1 MASVFRLAIGR
12 CSCTDPQPSALRQA
26 VCRELTRRFD
36 ELRAKRQAD
45 LDALPPYVAEV
56 STVNGRAVTFE
67 TIREPFPEARAI
79 IVVRAF
85 VHSWSWPNWISLSG
99 VGYMFADGFVLAEDG
114 AQRSAEDSEM
124 WDFR

>member
-1 MASVFRLAIGR
+1 MIGIVVAVFVQSASLQAEQISLQAIV
-12 CSCTDPQPSALRQA
+12 TPSTTILK
-26 VCRELTRRFD
+26 D
-36 ELRAKRQAD
+36 
-45 LDALPPYVAEV
+45 
-56 STVNGRAVTFE
+56 GRAVTFE